1 MDKLSRMEWALIRS
15 TAISQLVHLLAGV
28 VTVVTGALL
37 IRLIDR
43 VVLKKID
50 LEEEIARGNLAA
62 AVLAGA
68 MWLAL
73 AIIFTRG

>member
-1 MDKLSRMEWALIRS
+1 MEWALIK
-15 TAISQLVHLLAGV
+15 TTVISLSVHLLMGI
-28 VTVVTGALL
+28 VTVVAGAIL
-37 IRLIDR
+37 INLIDR
-43 VVLKKID
+43 FVFKKID

>member
-1 MDKLSRMEWALIRS
+1 
-15 TAISQLVHLLAGV
+15 
-28 VTVVTGALL
+28 VTVLVGALL
-37 IRLIDR
+37 IRAIDH
-43 VVLKKID
+43 VVFKKID

-73 AIIFTRG
+73 ALVFTRG

>member
-1 MDKLSRMEWALIRS
+1 MI
-15 TAISQLVHLLAGV
+15 HLLMGI
-28 VTVVTGALL
+28 VTVVVGALL

-43 VVLKKID
+43 VILKKID

-68 MWLAL
+68 MWVALAL
-73 AIIFTRG
+73 VFTRG

>member
-1 MDKLSRMEWALIRS
+1 MEWALIRS
-15 TAISQLVHLLAGV
+15 TMLSEMVHLVAGV
-28 VTVVTGALL
+28 LTVIVGAFV
-37 IRLIDR
+37 IRGIDKI
-43 VVLKKID
+43 VLRKID

-73 AIIFTRG
+73 AIAFTRG

>member
-1 MDKLSRMEWALIRS
+1 MEWVLIR
-15 TAISQLVHLLAGV
+15 TTLISQLVHLVAGA
-28 VTVVTGALL
+28 VTLLVGARL
-37 IRLIDR
+37 IRAIDH
-43 VVLKKID
+43 VVFKKID

-73 AIIFTRG
+73 ALVFTRG

>member
-1 MDKLSRMEWALIRS
+1 MEWALIRS
-15 TAISQLVHLLAGV
+15 TAISGLIHLVMGI
-28 VTVVTGALL
+28 VTVVAGAIL
-37 IRLIDR
+37 INLIDR
-43 VVLKKID
+43 FVFKKID

>member
-1 MDKLSRMEWALIRS
+1 MI
-15 TAISQLVHLLAGV
+15 HLLMGV
-28 VTVVTGALL
+28 VTVIVGALL

-43 VVLKKID
+43 LILKKID

-73 AIIFTRG
+73 ALVFTRG

>member
-1 MDKLSRMEWALIRS
+1 MVSE
-15 TAISQLVHLLAGV
+15 LVHLFGGAITLLAG
-28 VTVVTGALL
+28 AFL
-37 IRLIDR
+37 IRTIDR
-43 VVLKKID
+43 IVLKKID

-73 AIIFTRG
+73 ALVFTRG